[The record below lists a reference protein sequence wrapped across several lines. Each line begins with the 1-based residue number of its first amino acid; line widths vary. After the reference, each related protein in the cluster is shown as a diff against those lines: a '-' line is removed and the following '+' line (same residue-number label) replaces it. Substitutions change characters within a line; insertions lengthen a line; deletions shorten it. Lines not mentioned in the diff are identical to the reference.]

1 MSKNTQQASLW
12 SYVTGF
18 VLSLYLTTSAY
29 LLVVHHTLARRNL
42 LAAITGLALAQFAV
56 QLLFFLHL
64 GQESRPRWRLVV
76 FSFMVLVVAILVF
89 GSLWIMSN
97 LNYHMTSPTA
107 INKYI
112 HNQDGL

>member
-1 MSKNTQQASLW
+1 MSQPSGNTSLR
-12 SYVTGF
+12 SYITGF
-18 VLSLYLTTSAY
+18 VLSLYFTVTAY
-29 LLVVHHTLARRNL
+29 VLVVHHSLTRRSL
-42 LAAITGLALAQFAV
+42 LAAITGLALAQFAT

-76 FSFMVLVVAILVF
+76 FAFMVVVVAILVF

-97 LNYHMTSPTA
+97 LNYHMMSPEQ